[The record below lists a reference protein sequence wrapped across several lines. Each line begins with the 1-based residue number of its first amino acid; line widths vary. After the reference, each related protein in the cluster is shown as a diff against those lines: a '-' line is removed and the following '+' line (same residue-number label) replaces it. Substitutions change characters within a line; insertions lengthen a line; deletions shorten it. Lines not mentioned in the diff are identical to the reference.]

1 MIIKGFKNYCT
12 VVIMAFIFGMG
23 ITIFVTDYFGDCAL
37 KIMECEAKAADINAY
52 EWEKE
57 WTGLQKQMADGAT
70 AVLKKEITFNDKDVS
85 EEEKATTIKSY
96 DINNAVP
103 MWTLSSDMTMIAD
116 YHKNNNSLSGL
127 IKWSDRWYIPAKTM
141 TGEDATIL
149 LQKEKDGYHVYGQ
162 YFGNDDNY
170 VADTADEIK
179 DKIKKELSGVYI
191 TEVRNISI
199 PFYDI
204 NLIYIRQEDG
214 KEKVI
219 PYQSESAITLNDNL
233 ANLYDDLHDTLKIF
247 TAFDVSRKLPVSFFI
262 LPLIICTTLLCDLTT
277 LTLLTFVT
285 AIFLALATQHQFVL
299 SCF

>member
-85 EEEKATTIKSY
+85 EEEKAITIKSY

-127 IKWSDRWYIPAKTM
+127 IKWIDRWYIPAKTM

-214 KEKVI
+214 KV
-219 PYQSESAITLNDNL
+219 Q
-233 ANLYDDLHDTLKIF
+233 
-247 TAFDVSRKLPVSFFI
+247 
-262 LPLIICTTLLCDLTT
+262 
-277 LTLLTFVT
+277 
-285 AIFLALATQHQFVL
+285 
-299 SCF
+299 

>member
-179 DKIKKELSGVYI
+179 DKIKKEL
-191 TEVRNISI
+191 
-199 PFYDI
+199 
-204 NLIYIRQEDG
+204 
-214 KEKVI
+214 
-219 PYQSESAITLNDNL
+219 YQSESAITLNDIGEEEGKLYTVSEFISNMENEYEEYSEQELKQIVKENKTQQNL
-233 ANLYDDLHDTLKIF
+233 GGSLLPKKKKVEEKDKSSDFFSGHITIMIISIVLAVGVLFVIKFII
-247 TAFDVSRKLPVSFFI
+247 RKERTKNGKRV
-262 LPLIICTTLLCDLTT
+262 
-277 LTLLTFVT
+277 
-285 AIFLALATQHQFVL
+285 
-299 SCF
+299 

>member
-1 MIIKGFKNYCT
+1 MIIKVFKNYCT

-149 LQKEKDGYHVYGQ
+149 LQK
-162 YFGNDDNY
+162 
-170 VADTADEIK
+170 
-179 DKIKKELSGVYI
+179 KKTVIMSMD
-191 TEVRNISI
+191 SI
-199 PFYDI
+199 LVMMTI
-204 NLIYIRQEDG
+204 MLLIRQM
-214 KEKVI
+214 K
-219 PYQSESAITLNDNL
+219 
-233 ANLYDDLHDTLKIF
+233 
-247 TAFDVSRKLPVSFFI
+247 
-262 LPLIICTTLLCDLTT
+262 
-277 LTLLTFVT
+277 
-285 AIFLALATQHQFVL
+285 
-299 SCF
+299 